1 MTNGKYKAPEILSG
15 QISGKEISEEELNLK
30 YQKADLWSLGV
41 IIYILY
47 FGNFPYE
54 GKNAKEI
61 STNISV
67 VGNSKLNDINDNDL
81 RDLVKKLLT
90 YDVNERIDWKGYFS
104 HKFFS
109 NKE

>member
-1 MTNGKYKAPEILSG
+1 MTNEKYKAPEILLG
-15 QISGKEISEEELNLK
+15 EISGKEISEEELNLK

-61 STNISV
+61 YIVFDGDNSLLNFLLIS
-67 VGNSKLNDINDNDL
+67 SIINL
-81 RDLVKKLLT
+81 FGFK
-90 YDVNERIDWKGYFS
+90 
-104 HKFFS
+104 
-109 NKE
+109 

>member
-1 MTNGKYKAPEILSG
+1 MTNEKYIAPEILSG

-61 STNISV
+61 SINISV
-67 VGNSKLNDINDNDL
+67 VGKSKSNDINDNGL
-81 RDLVKKLLT
+81 RDLVKKLRT
-90 YDVNERIDWKGYFS
+90 YEVNERIDWKGYFS